1 MTSAYQ
7 QDIGGQ
13 PEALRVLAPSL
24 DDTAVA
30 ELVRHPYDRVVIT
43 GMGTSH
49 YAGYATWQALVR
61 AGRPAWWLDTAQLLD
76 VVPLLTADTLVLATS
91 QSGES
96 GEVVA
101 LLDRLE
107 GLPAR
112 LVAVTNDAGSAL
124 ATAASASVIMQ
135 AGAEATVSTKSY
147 LNSLVLHAWLTRLM
161 LGGAPL
167 GPQVALQLATRTV
180 RWLAD
185 DGPLHGSALIDD
197 LDRTR
202 VAIIGSGVQLATALT
217 AALVLKEAAKIPAEA
232 FVAGEFRHG
241 PIELAGP
248 GLAAVF
254 VDDPQSTG
262 NDLARLAGELRE
274 TGARVVELNT
284 SSDDHGDPDEDQ
296 AVAELSALMYPTIAF
311 QRLSVDLAVAK
322 GLTPGEFLFG
332 RKVTSAV

>member
-7 QDIGGQ
+7 RDISGQ
-13 PEALRVLAPSL
+13 PDALRVLASSL
-24 DDTAVA
+24 DDTVVA
-30 ELVRHPYDRVVIT
+30 DLVRHPYDRVVIT

-49 YAGYATWQALVR
+49 YAGYPTWRALVR

-124 ATAASASVIMQ
+124 ASAASASVIMQ

-147 LNSLVLHAWLTRLM
+147 LNSLVLHAWLTRLF
-161 LGGAPL
+161 LGGPPL
-167 GPQVALQLATRTV
+167 GPQVALRLATRTE
-180 RWLAD
+180 RWLAEEA
-185 DGPLHGSALIDD
+185 PLRVTALIDD
-197 LDRTR
+197 LDRAR

-217 AALVLKEAAKIPAEA
+217 AALVLKEAAKVPAEA

-262 NDLARLAGELRE
+262 NDLARLAGELRD
-274 TGARVVELNT
+274 TGARVVELGT
-284 SSDDHGDPDEDQ
+284 SEDDRDDPDGDD
-296 AVAELSALMYPTIAF
+296 AVAELSALVYPMLAF

>member
-13 PEALRVLAPSL
+13 PEALRVLASSM

-30 ELVRHPYDRVVIT
+30 DLLGHPYDRVVIT

-49 YAGYATWQALVR
+49 YAGYPTWRALVR
-61 AGRPAWWLDTAQLLD
+61 AGQPAWWLDTAQLLD

-101 LLDRLE
+101 LLDRLD

-112 LVAVTNDAGSAL
+112 LVAVTNDEGSAL
-124 ATAASASVIMQ
+124 ARAASASVIMQ

-167 GPQVALQLATRTV
+167 RPQVVLQLATRTE
-180 RWLAD
+180 RWLDQEA
-185 DGPLHGSALIDD
+185 PLNGSALIDD

-248 GLAAVF
+248 GLAALF
-254 VDDPQSTG
+254 VDDPRSTG
-262 NDLARLAGELRE
+262 NDLARLAGELRD
-274 TGARVVELNT
+274 TGAHVVELNT
-284 SSDDHGDPDEDQ
+284 SGDVRGDPDEDQ
-296 AVAELSALMYPTIAF
+296 ALAELSALMYPTLAF
-311 QRLSVDLAVAK
+311 QRLSVDIAVAK